1 MNSKLDEFDSEED
14 RLRHL
19 LRVMGDHAVQFKAHF
34 HEMQEKFFEAS
45 TRAAK
50 LDATVKRQRAYIE
63 ELEHELGRDNA
74 L

>member
-1 MNSKLDEFDSEED
+1 MNSDDFATEED

-19 LRVMGDHAVQFKAHF
+19 LKVMGDHAVAYKAHF
-34 HEMQEKFFEAS
+34 HEMQDKFFEAS

-50 LDATVKRQRAYIE
+50 LDAKVKRQRAYIE
-63 ELEHELGRDNA
+63 ELEKELGRDDA